1 MKKINLSL
9 LFITLLFYCDLK
21 SQSSIDI
28 NTSNQDKQFADY
40 KESLERNFNAFQD
53 SIDRE
58 FTKFLSESW
67 KQFNLSFEPIP
78 DVKPKPIVSPVIKPA
93 EKDNP
98 VIDEIKPTIKPA
110 PISDYIPKDD
120 FKDRLTPEF
129 KNKLTE
135 FLNTSPEKKQFNYQ
149 GLSVNLFF
157 NRDADFSFSAPP
169 DNKKVA
175 DAWHSLSILDLSMV
189 AEQMAYYATKI
200 NTNDW
205 GLALMIKCAA
215 KEIYPDS
222 KLKQNVFTWFLLN
235 KMGYKLRMAFDDRN
249 VYLLIPS
256 NTQIYENSFFTI
268 EGLRYYLFDIDDVS
282 NKPTKVFTYNQDY
295 NVKGSIVDFYQI
307 QAPSFNKIFKTRNFN
322 FTAPEAKIN
331 FTVVFDSSDV
341 SYYNKFPFLDLNALF
356 KNSLSDT
363 ALYTIQNGLAPY
375 LAGKTELQKVNILLR
390 FLQYGFQY
398 KTDEDQFGHENY
410 LYPEESLFYP
420 YNDCEDRA
428 FLFSYLVSKI
438 LKLEVV
444 GLDFPGHVATAVH
457 FNDSVTGDFV
467 DFEGKRYLICDP
479 TYIGADA
486 GMCMPNYKNTQLQI
500 IRISQ

>member
-1 MKKINLSL
+1 MPKKKLFFLQFVLL
-9 LFITLLFYCDLK
+9 LFCDLR
-21 SQSSIDI
+21 SQSKTDF
-28 NTSNQDKQFADY
+28 NPNNQDKQYADY

-67 KQFNLSFEPIP
+67 KQFNLSFEPVP

-120 FKDRLTPEF
+120 FKDRLSPEF
-129 KNKLTE
+129 KSKLAD
-135 FLNTSPEKKQFNYQ
+135 FLNTSPEKKQFNYH

-157 NRDADFSFSAPP
+157 NRDADFTFSAPP
-169 DNKKVA
+169 DNKKVTE
-175 DAWHSLSILDLSMV
+175 AWHSLSILDLSMV

-200 NTNDW
+200 KTNDW
-205 GLALMIKCAA
+205 GLVLMIKSAA

-222 KLKQNVFTWFLLN
+222 KLKQNIFTWFLLN
-235 KMGYKLRMAFDDRN
+235 KMGYKLRLAYDDNN
-249 VYLLIPS
+249 VYLLIP
-256 NTQIYENSFFTI
+256 TTAKIFENSFLTI
-268 EGLRYYLFDIDDVS
+268 DGICYYIFDIDNID
-282 NKPTKVFTYNQDY
+282 NKPKSIFTYGQDY
-295 NVKGSIVDFYQI
+295 NVQGGLVDFYQI
-307 QAPSFNKIFKTRNFN
+307 QAPVFNKIFKTRNFN
-322 FTAPEAKIN
+322 FTAPEEKIN

-341 SYYNKFPFLDLNALF
+341 SYYNKFPFLDFNALF

-363 ALYTIQNGLAPY
+363 ALFTIQNGLAPY

-398 KTDEDQFGHENY
+398 KTDEDQFGYENY

-428 FLFSYLVSKI
+428 FLFSYLVSKL

-486 GMCMPNYKNTQLQI
+486 GMCMPNYKTSELQI
-500 IRISQ
+500 IRISH